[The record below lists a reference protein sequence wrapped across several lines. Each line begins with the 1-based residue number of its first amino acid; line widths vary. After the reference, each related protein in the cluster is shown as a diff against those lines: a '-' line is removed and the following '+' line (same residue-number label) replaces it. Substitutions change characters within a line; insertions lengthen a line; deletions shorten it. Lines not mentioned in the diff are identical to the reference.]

1 MSVLP
6 VAACSYPHHLMRLL
20 QAPPLLMSLLLSS
33 AIRKWR
39 FRPCQK
45 DSNLR
50 TNPGKERQLIMMR
63 RERVFM
69 SKEFFFSVTW
79 CILGLQVERLFFPLK
94 GGNGANGCTE
104 CWKNKKWCLIGITL
118 WRFLLGENSYST
130 LFLSNEPFLYYSWR
144 NWREPSWHLRN
155 PSHVDFLA
163 LGYCHFT
170 LFALRMLQGNFF
182 QILICFFI
190 SLQAVYC
197 GTPTLPSWG
206 LTYTTWP
213 IWSMHLAMS
222 VCKRTFL
229 LLLRLFCRFF

>member
-69 SKEFFFSVTW
+69 SKEFFSVTW

-94 GGNGANGCTE
+94 GE
-104 CWKNKKWCLIGITL
+104 
-118 WRFLLGENSYST
+118 
-130 LFLSNEPFLYYSWR
+130 
-144 NWREPSWHLRN
+144 
-155 PSHVDFLA
+155 
-163 LGYCHFT
+163 
-170 LFALRMLQGNFF
+170 M
-182 QILICFFI
+182 
-190 SLQAVYC
+190 
-197 GTPTLPSWG
+197 
-206 LTYTTWP
+206 WP
-213 IWSMHLAMS
+213 ITVQSVEKIKVMSHWNNFVAVFIRRKFLFNPVSIKWTFPLLQLTKLEGTELAFAES
-222 VCKRTFL
+222 FSRGFL
-229 LLLRLFCRFF
+229 GSWLLSLYPFRFAYASR

>member
-69 SKEFFFSVTW
+69 SKEFFLAWHDAFWVYKSKGYFFHWRGEMWPIAVQSVEKIKVMSHW
-79 CILGLQVERLFFPLK
+79 NNFVAVFIRRKFLFNPVSIKWTFPLLQLTK
-94 GGNGANGCTE
+94 LEGTE
-104 CWKNKKWCLIGITL
+104 LAFAESFSRGFLGSWLL
-118 WRFLLGENSYST
+118 SLYPFRFAYAS
-130 LFLSNEPFLYYSWR
+130 R
-144 NWREPSWHLRN
+144 
-155 PSHVDFLA
+155 
-163 LGYCHFT
+163 
-170 LFALRMLQGNFF
+170 
-182 QILICFFI
+182 
-190 SLQAVYC
+190 
-197 GTPTLPSWG
+197 
-206 LTYTTWP
+206 
-213 IWSMHLAMS
+213 
-222 VCKRTFL
+222 
-229 LLLRLFCRFF
+229 

>member
-69 SKEFFFSVTW
+69 SKEVFLAWHDAFWVYKSKGYFFHWRGEMWPMAVQSVEK
-79 CILGLQVERLFFPLK
+79 IKVMSH
-94 GGNGANGCTE
+94 
-104 CWKNKKWCLIGITL
+104 

-197 GTPTLPSWG
+197 STPTLPSWG